1 MQRECEAVSCPALL
15 PACSV
20 GKQAEADEQGVG
32 KNCALGA
39 WLPIRNEAGESWQG
53 QSYIHVWVFLSVS
66 QVKQRF

>member
-53 QSYIHVWVFLSVS
+53 
-66 QVKQRF
+66 